1 MKIIIVSLLTIV
13 FSVQLCWAQYH
24 FSGTITNSKKEK
36 LDGVQVL
43 LTVNDSLMAMTLTN
57 DKGYYKIE
65 NLKSGE
71 YMMHISDL
79 GYTSIDE
86 KLFVRSQDVR
96 INFVLLSEMIGALD
110 EVEVTAN
117 RSDQIERTA
126 TGQIF
131 HLSEQAKNSGNA
143 YRALKEIPKLIV
155 NEAQQSI
162 TMENGNQPL
171 ILING
176 NKVNSGVNPIDP
188 KEIESVEVV
197 DVVNARYL
205 QQGVKKIVNIKLK
218 KKTDSYQF
226 FEIMNRHDVPLRRGM
241 GALYFEVGNPTYSLY
256 GRTAGEY
263 IYNDDSDTRSWQAN
277 EGYQKGMTGVK
288 RNNKYNGLGE
298 LQFRWMCTDKDYL
311 VAHIYGMSDL
321 VKDKTG
327 GDGLLQTDKEQPFGY
342 DTRNK
347 DKSYILTGSLFHK
360 HTFTPEN
367 TLETTFAY
375 NKNHNENSGNR
386 EETYADRVYNNQY
399 EYKNNR
405 SSYKLNVDY
414 SYTWNEVNSLNIG
427 SETNFRDDR
436 IHQISENYPPFIHR
450 EWTEYLYAGFSSK
463 VNRFSYMASAGIE
476 GLWLTAD
483 DASNHYFKPRATWSG
498 TYEFNDNHSLQ
509 VGYTLTNTAPSVHAL
524 NPYNTSTDSLV
535 ISRGNPYLLPS
546 QNHLF
551 EASYTFNKK
560 GLYLTPHFSYAINT
574 DLIEPFGHTEND
586 IYISSYRNSDRFKEL
601 LVGGSLSYRLKGGRI
616 YGGAYHQVDYFS
628 GQDPKKSFIAN
639 LGFMAWYKKFSFNV
653 DCNYT
658 NYTYTA
664 VSRTQQYAP
673 NYSLVQLTYNFTKL
687 FYISIALENTMGMMR
702 AETTINDA
710 GYRSYTYQRM
720 KDQSFCP
727 WILVRYTF
735 RKNSARKIKENKVLR
750 STEKG
755 ISL

>member
-1 MKIIIVSLLTIV
+1 MKITIVSLLTIV

-57 DKGYYKIE
+57 DKGYYTIE
-65 NLKSGE
+65 NLESGE
-71 YMMHISDL
+71 YMMHISNL

-86 KLFVRSQDVR
+86 KLFVRNQDVR
-96 INFVLLSEMIGALD
+96 INFVLLSEMVGALN

-117 RSDQIERTA
+117 RNDHIERTA

-188 KEIESVEVV
+188 KEIESVEVI

-218 KKTDSYQF
+218 KKTDPYRF

-263 IYNDDSDTRSWQAN
+263 IYNDDSDMRSWQAN
-277 EGYQKGMTGVK
+277 SGYQKEMTGVK

-311 VAHIYGMSDL
+311 VAHIYGMTDL
-321 VKDKTG
+321 VKDKTK

-386 EETYADRVYNNQY
+386 EETYSDRTYNNQY

-463 VNRFSYMASAGIE
+463 VNRFSYMASAGVE

-483 DASNHYFKPRATWSG
+483 DASNHYFKPRATLSG

-509 VGYTLTNTAPSVHAL
+509 LGYTLTNTPPSVHAL

-535 ISRGNPYLLPS
+535 VSKGNPYLLPT

-551 EASYTFNKK
+551 EMSYTFNKK
-560 GLYLTPHFSYAINT
+560 GFYLTPSFSYAINT
-574 DLIEPFGHTEND
+574 DLIEPFGYTEND
-586 IYISSYRNSDRFKEL
+586 IYISSYRNSNRFKEL

-616 YGGAYHQVDYFS
+616 YGGVYHQVDYFS
-628 GQDPKKSFIAN
+628 GQDPKKSFITN

-702 AETTINDA
+702 TETTINDA

-735 RKNSARKIKENKVLR
+735 RKNSARKIKENKILK